1 MKKTA
6 IQHSISIGILLL
18 IAFAFSYPALQ
29 GNKLAAGDTIHWM
42 GMSQEARSWYQK
54 TGENPMWSN
63 SMFGGMPTV
72 THYMRGKNNLIY
84 PIQEFLT
91 DTLPSP
97 VFFLLIAM
105 ICFYIL
111 MVSWNVNTWIAIFGA
126 VAYAFAS
133 YNLQI
138 IGAGHN
144 TKMLSIAYMPLVLA
158 GMNWVYHQKYLIG
171 AGAALVGL
179 SLMISNAMYQIDYY
193 LLLILLA
200 VGVGYFILDLSQK
213 NIKHFFISSAIMLAV
228 GLISIGPSLDSLLLT
243 QEYTTQTMRGGKS
256 ELTIGKTDNKKNGG
270 LDKDYAFMFS
280 QGIGETFTLLVP
292 NLYGGGARTNVGTG
306 SATYKAVMDLGA
318 GEENAEQISKNANT
332 YWGPQPYGFL
342 AGPIY
347 FGAILIFLFVLS
359 FFIIKNKIK
368 WAFIAIAMIGMMMSW
383 GKNLAF
389 FNYFLFDHLPMY
401 NKFRTP
407 SMAIVIPGLAICLL
421 AFWAMQKYFSDA
433 LQNEQRLE
441 ALKKSFIITAG
452 LCLLIGIGG
461 LLFLDFKGPFD
472 SELKQSLIQM
482 TGGNEQACS
491 KLFSAIVSD
500 RSSLV
505 LKDGIR
511 SFIYIT
517 LAASVMWLF
526 LKQKIKKDI
535 AILLVGFLISIDLI
549 SIGTRYLNSDDYVSS
564 EIYDEQF
571 APRPV
576 DVQINQDT
584 SYYRVYDLTRNPYN
598 DAMGAYHHKLVGGY
612 HPAKMEAYQ
621 DLIDN
626 QLSPGKNLNA
636 EVLNMLNTKY
646 FIFDAGGGKPVV
658 QQNPNAC
665 GNAWFVNKV
674 KVVENADQEM
684 LSLNAENLGD
694 SAEIANPFRPKE
706 EAVVQQ
712 KYWKSTTANFDKD
725 SSSHISLTQYGL
737 NDLSFESNNA
747 HDGFAVF
754 SDIYYPY
761 GWKAYID
768 GKETPIVKTDYVLRG
783 LNIPA
788 GKHKI
793 NFEFRPQTYLKWG
806 KVSLVSSIL
815 ILLVLIGGIGLNI
828 KNEMNNKS

>member
-6 IQHSISIGILLL
+6 IQHSVSIGILLL
-18 IAFAFSYPALQ
+18 IAFAFSYPTLQ

-111 MVSWNVNTWIAIFGA
+111 MVSWNVNSWIAIFGA

-213 NIKHFFISSAIMLAV
+213 NLKQFFISSAIMLSV
-228 GLISIGPSLDSLLLT
+228 GLVSIGPSLDSLLLT
-243 QEYTTQTMRGGKS
+243 KEYTTQTMRGGKS
-256 ELTIGKTDNKKNGG
+256 ELTIGKTDNKKDGG

-318 GEENAEQISKNANT
+318 GEDNAEQISKNANT

-368 WAFIAIAMIGMMMSW
+368 WAFIAIAIIGMMMSW

-389 FNYFLFDHLPMY
+389 FNYFLFDNLPMY

-421 AFWAMQKYFSDA
+421 AFWAMQKYFSDV

-461 LLFLDFKGPFD
+461 IMFLDFKGPFD

-482 TGGNEQACS
+482 TGGNEQAGS

-511 SFIYIT
+511 SFVYIT

-526 LKQKIKKDI
+526 LKQKIKKEI
-535 AILLVGFLISIDLI
+535 AIILVGLLISIDLI
-549 SIGTRYLNSDDYVSS
+549 SIGTRYLNSDDYVST

-694 SAEIANPFRPKE
+694 TAQIANPFRPKE

-712 KYWKSTTANFDKD
+712 KYWNSTTVNYDKD

-754 SDIYYPY
+754 ADIYYPY

-768 GKETPIVKTDYVLRG
+768 GKEAPIVKTDYVLRG

-793 NFEFRPQTYLKWG
+793 KFEFRPQTYLKWG

-828 KNEMNNKS
+828 KNEMKN

>member
-6 IQHSISIGILLL
+6 IQHSVSIGILLL
-18 IAFAFSYPALQ
+18 IAFAFSYPTLQ

-111 MVSWNVNTWIAIFGA
+111 MVSWNVNSWIAIFGA

-213 NIKHFFISSAIMLAV
+213 NLKQFFISSAIMLSV
-228 GLISIGPSLDSLLLT
+228 GLVSIGPSLDSLLLT
-243 QEYTTQTMRGGKS
+243 KEYTTQTMRGGKS
-256 ELTIGKTDNKKNGG
+256 ELTIGKTDNKKDGG

-318 GEENAEQISKNANT
+318 GEDNAEQISKNANT

-368 WAFIAIAMIGMMMSW
+368 WAFIAIAIIGMMMSW

-389 FNYFLFDHLPMY
+389 FNYFLFDNLPMY

-461 LLFLDFKGPFD
+461 VMFLDFKGPFD

-482 TGGNEQACS
+482 TGGNEQAGS

-511 SFIYIT
+511 SFVYIT

-526 LKQKIKKDI
+526 LKQKIKKEI
-535 AILLVGFLISIDLI
+535 AIILVGLLISIDLI
-549 SIGTRYLNSDDYVSS
+549 SIGTRYLNSDDYVST

-694 SAEIANPFRPKE
+694 TAQIANPFRPKE

-712 KYWKSTTANFDKD
+712 KYWNSTTVNYDKD

-754 SDIYYPY
+754 ADIYYPY

-768 GKETPIVKTDYVLRG
+768 GKEAPIVKTDYVLRG

-793 NFEFRPQTYLKWG
+793 KFEFRPQTYLKWG

-828 KNEMNNKS
+828 KNEMKN

>member
-18 IAFAFSYPALQ
+18 IAFAFSYPTLQ

-111 MVSWNVNTWIAIFGA
+111 MVSWNVNSWIAIFGA

-213 NIKHFFISSAIMLAV
+213 NLKQFFISSAIMLSV
-228 GLISIGPSLDSLLLT
+228 GLVSIGPSLDSLLLT
-243 QEYTTQTMRGGKS
+243 KEYTTQTMRGGKS
-256 ELTIGKTDNKKNGG
+256 ELTIGKTDNKKDGG

-318 GEENAEQISKNANT
+318 GEDNAEQISKNANT

-368 WAFIAIAMIGMMMSW
+368 WAFIAIAIIGMMMSW
-383 GKNLAF
+383 GKNLPF
-389 FNYFLFDHLPMY
+389 FNYFLFDNLPMY

-421 AFWAMQKYFSDA
+421 AFWAMQKYFSDV

-461 LLFLDFKGPFD
+461 IMFLDFKGPFD

-482 TGGNEQACS
+482 TGGNEQAGS

-511 SFIYIT
+511 SFVYIT

-526 LKQKIKKDI
+526 LKQKIKKEI
-535 AILLVGFLISIDLI
+535 AIILVGLLISIDLI
-549 SIGTRYLNSDDYVSS
+549 SIGTRYLNSDDYVST

-694 SAEIANPFRPKE
+694 TAQIANPFRPKE

-712 KYWKSTTANFDKD
+712 KYWNSTTVNYDKD

-754 SDIYYPY
+754 ADIYYPY

-768 GKETPIVKTDYVLRG
+768 GKEAPIVKTDYVLRG

-793 NFEFRPQTYLKWG
+793 KFEFRPQTYLKWG

-828 KNEMNNKS
+828 KNEMKN

>member
-18 IAFAFSYPALQ
+18 IAFAFSYPTLQ

-111 MVSWNVNTWIAIFGA
+111 MVSWNVNSWIAIFGA

-213 NIKHFFISSAIMLAV
+213 NLKQFFISSAIMLSV
-228 GLISIGPSLDSLLLT
+228 GLVSIGPSLDSLLLT
-243 QEYTTQTMRGGKS
+243 KEYTTQTMRGGKS
-256 ELTIGKTDNKKNGG
+256 ELTIGKTDNKKDGG

-318 GEENAEQISKNANT
+318 GEDNAEQISKNANT

-368 WAFIAIAMIGMMMSW
+368 WAFIAIAIIGMMMSW

-389 FNYFLFDHLPMY
+389 FNYFLFDNLPMY

-421 AFWAMQKYFSDA
+421 AFWAMQKYFSDV

-461 LLFLDFKGPFD
+461 IMFLDFKGPFD

-482 TGGNEQACS
+482 TGGNEQAGS

-511 SFIYIT
+511 SFVYIT

-526 LKQKIKKDI
+526 LKQKIKKEI
-535 AILLVGFLISIDLI
+535 AIILVGLLISIDLI
-549 SIGTRYLNSDDYVSS
+549 SIGTRYLNSDDYVST

-694 SAEIANPFRPKE
+694 TAQIANPFRPKE

-712 KYWKSTTANFDKD
+712 KYWNSTTVNYDKD

-754 SDIYYPY
+754 ADIYYPY

-768 GKETPIVKTDYVLRG
+768 GKEAPIVKTDYVLRG

-793 NFEFRPQTYLKWG
+793 KFEFRPQTYLKWG

-828 KNEMNNKS
+828 KNEMKN